1 MYQTKKQKLRKAV
14 ISALGLTVMAG
25 ISNQASAYDSLSLG
39 TYTGTDIS
47 FNSTTPFKAF
57 SDYAAQNQG
66 WVHTARFLTLTIGSA
81 QDIIDGKTYDVQMQ
95 MTGRGNLG
103 VSGTVAID
111 NPAFAIWTAG
121 ANSIDTGSVVGIG
134 HAWNPT
140 RGPNEVALDS
150 TGNLATVFTNGV
162 IGGAGVLDGHEGWIG
177 YVNSGPAYTLINSF
191 EPLAGFNQTSTG
203 HPVTDSVSNGALN
216 TTSLSWLTNPSASST
231 SFTNDYYRNG
241 NAMVGANADYAMMI
255 LYGLKAGNYLIAT
268 GGSCP
273 TNVTPAAV
281 CGTGQQFTFNVS
293 AAPAMVP
300 VPGAVWFFGTALLGL
315 VGLGRRKNA

>member
-14 ISALGLTVMAG
+14 IAALGLSVMAG
-25 ISNQASAYDSLSLG
+25 FSTQASAYNSFSLG

-47 FNSTTPFKAF
+47 LNHTTPFKAF
-57 SDYAAQNQG
+57 SDYEAQNQG
-66 WVHTARFLTLTIGSA
+66 WVHTARFLTLTVGSA
-81 QDIIDGKTYDVQMQ
+81 QDITDGKTYDVQLQ

-103 VSGTVAID
+103 VSGSVAID
-111 NPAFAIWTAG
+111 NPSFAIWTAG

-150 TGNLATVFTNGV
+150 TGNPATVLTNEV
-162 IGGAGVLDGHEGWIG
+162 IRAAGVLDGHDGWIG
-177 YVNSGPAYTLINSF
+177 YVNSGPAYTLINST
-191 EPLAGFNQTSTG
+191 EPLAGGNQTNTG
-203 HPVTDSVSNGALN
+203 NPVTDSVSNGALN

-241 NAMVGANADYAMMI
+241 NAMAGVTSDYAMML

-281 CGTGQQFTFNVS
+281 CGTGQQFTFDVS

-300 VPGAVWFFGTALLGL
+300 VPAAVWFFGTALLGL
-315 VGLGRRKNA
+315 VGLGRRKSA